1 MPIHEIGVSFER
13 PVKQMPRAWLL
24 LDVKARHLIR
34 AILGLLMLAA
44 MGPMVVL
51 LAAPATPPATQPAT
65 RPATAPVEVDRR
77 KLRQLARRAL
87 EAAKAGRLEEAET
100 ALAQALIIDPN
111 NSTNLYNMACVKALR
126 GRADAAMDYLERAAG
141 EGFTDFVHLERD
153 TDLTLLRQLDRYK
166 KFIAQKGEWQ
176 RKAAERVISMLR
188 RDFGEGYLYEVD
200 EADKLIFATNTDA
213 QTLAALKK
221 WLSAQARSQWAE
233 LFEHKPDQYIS
244 IILPSPDDYKLIVS
258 RPEVGGFY
266 NPDNHMLIAQR
277 LGQIMTHEFT
287 HAMHAADLE
296 ALGQEHPIWLTEGLA
311 TLYEAGH
318 FENDVLLPAENFRL
332 ATVKQ
337 AAIRGRLIPFEKLFK
352 MDQRAFV
359 GNATIAYGESASL
372 LLYMHSKDLL
382 RKFYDTYKRGY
393 DKDKTGAAA
402 LVEVTGMPL
411 AELENEWRQWMLQ
424 RTPPALDTGQH
435 GVVLG
440 VKFGQG
446 NDGLRVER
454 VYPLGAAARAGIKEG
469 DMVMGIGDVETRDQ
483 QSFMPLLA
491 LHKPGEQV
499 TIKLRRGQEY
509 LSVPVTLMERG
520 KIYWPP
526 ASRPSAPATARPAPL
541 PASRR

>member
-1 MPIHEIGVSFER
+1 
-13 PVKQMPRAWLL
+13 
-24 LDVKARHLIR
+24 
-34 AILGLLMLAA
+34 
-44 MGPMVVL
+44 MGPTVIL
-51 LAAPATPPATQPAT
+51 LAAPATPPAAQPAT
-65 RPATAPVEVDRR
+65 RPATPPAEVDRR
-77 KLRQLARRAL
+77 KLRQLARKAL
-87 EAAKAGRLEEAET
+87 EAVKAGRLEEAEA
-100 ALAQALIIDPN
+100 ALAQALITDPN

-126 GRADAAMDYLERAAG
+126 GRTDAAMDYLERAAG

-153 TDLTLLRQLDRYK
+153 TDLTSLRQLDRYK
-166 KFIAQKGEWQ
+166 KFVAQKGEWQ
-176 RKAAERVISMLR
+176 RKAAENVISMLR
-188 RDFGEGYLYEVD
+188 KDFGEGYLYEVD

-213 QTLAALKK
+213 QTLVALKK
-221 WLSAQARSQWAE
+221 WLSAQARSQWAQ
-233 LFEHKPDQYIS
+233 LFDHKPDQYIS
-244 IILPSPDDYKLIVS
+244 IILPSAEDYKLIVS

-266 NPDNHMLIAQR
+266 NPDNHILIAQR

-318 FENDVLLPAENFRL
+318 FDNDVLLPAENYRL
-332 ATVKQ
+332 IALKQ
-337 AAIRGRLIPFEKLFK
+337 AATKGRLIPFEKLLK

-359 GNATIAYGESASL
+359 GNATIAYGESGSL
-372 LLYMHSKDLL
+372 LLYLYSKDLL

-402 LVEVTGMPL
+402 LVEATGMPL
-411 AELENEWRQWMLQ
+411 AELENEWRQWMLK
-424 RTPPALDTGQH
+424 RTPPTLATGQN

-446 NDGLRVER
+446 NDGLKVEQT
-454 VYPLGAAARAGIKEG
+454 YPLGPAARAGIKVG
-469 DMVMGIGDVETRDQ
+469 DVVVGIGDIDARDQ

-491 LHKPGEQV
+491 LHRAGETV
-499 TIKLRRGQEY
+499 TIQLRRGQEY
-509 LSVPVTLMERG
+509 LSVPVILQERG

-526 ASRPSAPATARPAPL
+526 ASRPSAQPATRPAPL